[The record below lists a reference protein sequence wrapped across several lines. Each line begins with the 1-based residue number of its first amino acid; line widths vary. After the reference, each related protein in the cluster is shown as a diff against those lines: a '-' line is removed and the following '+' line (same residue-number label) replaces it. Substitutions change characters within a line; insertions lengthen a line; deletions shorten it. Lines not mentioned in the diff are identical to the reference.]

1 MTKENVIDR
10 DALQQAYID
19 EILEGMDT
27 KTLMRI
33 VADSLDNNFDSYTV
47 DELIAEVEETYPHLL
62 NDSDDLW
69 YSPRLV
75 RAASGPKHDHK
86 LPNYTH

>member
-19 EILEGMDT
+19 EILEGMDI

-47 DELIAEVEETYPHLL
+47 DELITEVEETYPHLL
-62 NDSDDLW
+62 NDSDDL
-69 YSPRLV
+69 
-75 RAASGPKHDHK
+75 
-86 LPNYTH
+86 

>member
-1 MTKENVIDR
+1 MTKQNVIDR

-19 EILEGMDT
+19 EILEGMDI

-62 NDSDDLW
+62 NDSDDL
-69 YSPRLV
+69 
-75 RAASGPKHDHK
+75 
-86 LPNYTH
+86 

>member
-19 EILEGMDT
+19 EILEGMDI

-62 NDSDDLW
+62 NDSDDL
-69 YSPRLV
+69 
-75 RAASGPKHDHK
+75 
-86 LPNYTH
+86 